1 LATVEKHM
9 DLATLE
15 EIVKA
20 GDIIKT
26 PEGFMGELKWLLHN
40 TRIWKGIPVAPKD
53 SEECK
58 KYEDELFVIY
68 VMMRMMK

>member
-1 LATVEKHM
+1 M

-15 EIVKA
+15 EIVNA

-26 PEGFMGELKWLLHN
+26 AEGFMGELKWLLHN
-40 TRIWKGIPVAPKD
+40 TRIWKGIPVVPRN

-58 KYEDELFVIY
+58 KYEDESFL
-68 VMMRMMK
+68 